1 MSAALLQSMNE
12 GVDGSFGF
20 QDARKQMADAIA
32 GEFGRILIAIWN
44 AKTRREAAR
53 HALAAANLMC
63 RAMAAVMD
71 MKFPSRGRG
80 NRSDP
85 PKAVLAIWVASKPIS
100 GVREEGPRTNPELF
114 GNDDL
119 QGRQE
124 SHNTSGFENP
134 TIVVSIRS
142 SCREP

>member
-85 PKAVLAIWVASKPIS
+85 PKADRRYGSARPM
-100 GVREEGPRTNPELF
+100 RT
-114 GNDDL
+114 
-119 QGRQE
+119 
-124 SHNTSGFENP
+124 
-134 TIVVSIRS
+134 S
-142 SCREP
+142 S